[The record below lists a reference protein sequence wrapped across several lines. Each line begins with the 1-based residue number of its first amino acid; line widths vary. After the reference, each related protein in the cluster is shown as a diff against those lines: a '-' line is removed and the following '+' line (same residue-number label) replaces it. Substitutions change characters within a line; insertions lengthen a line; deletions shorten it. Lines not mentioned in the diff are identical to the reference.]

1 MKRKSAITLLL
12 SAVMLISGCSFQG
25 KQVYFTVGD
34 GPDTVF
40 RIDDLKCK
48 EEEAKVYLANTYNL
62 YGSLNDGV
70 LWDMDITTDR
80 ILTNVKDLALE
91 NLSMVYA
98 MNVYAEDEQITLSEK
113 EEAAAERL
121 AGEYYSTLSDKDK
134 EYLGVNE
141 EKLKG
146 MYQRYLLAKKVYD
159 KVISAVDDEVSEDEA
174 RIMRG
179 YVIFCSEQ
187 KGAKAALKEIR
198 NGEDVASVCR
208 SRSEKD
214 TEEVTFGR
222 GTYDSAVEAV
232 AFDLDNDQYSE
243 VIEAAGGYYVVYC
256 VEKYDKELSEENKL
270 SIITTRKESM
280 ISDIINTQ
288 TSESYSGLNESKWNE
303 MSPKPDDGVTTDQF
317 FELAEGM

>member
-1 MKRKSAITLLL
+1 M
-12 SAVMLISGCSFQG
+12 
-25 KQVYFTVGD
+25 
-34 GPDTVF
+34 
-40 RIDDLKCK
+40 
-48 EEEAKVYLANTYNL
+48 
-62 YGSLNDGV
+62 
-70 LWDMDITTDR
+70 
-80 ILTNVKDLALE
+80 
-91 NLSMVYA
+91 
-98 MNVYAEDEQITLSEK
+98 
-113 EEAAAERL
+113 
-121 AGEYYSTLSDKDK
+121 
-134 EYLGVNE
+134 
-141 EKLKG
+141 
-146 MYQRYLLAKKVYD
+146 
-159 KVISAVDDEVSEDEA
+159 SEDEA